1 MKEIVLQAETKG
13 IPVVTDWINRELE
26 TLNCPQKTI
35 WLIDVA
41 VDEILGNIAQYAYDD
56 QAGFVTVRI
65 EFDPGGRVISITFL
79 DNAFPYNPLERK
91 DPDISLSLE
100 QREIGGL
107 GVFLTKKIM
116 DEINYQYING
126 QNVLRI
132 QKKI

>member
-1 MKEIVLQAETKG
+1 M
-13 IPVVTDWINRELE
+13 
-26 TLNCPQKTI
+26 
-35 WLIDVA
+35 
-41 VDEILGNIAQYAYDD
+41 
-56 QAGFVTVRI
+56 VTVRV